1 MWILF
6 FNGIS
11 MWILIEEDCESGQVN
26 KEYLK
31 WEKQDQLLLSW
42 LLLSFWVTRRFIVS
56 NHGSVSKQI
65 DPYWTYD
72 LRPETWLNGWNDEC
86 WSAAPQRGWR
96 TCKHSN
102 DQNPKW
108 RAVSEDSCRQ
118 IMFWSL
124 IARSWFD
131 HQTRLG
137 VLLRACPWYGCS
149 YASGLGMAWS
159 ITWLDLAQSRTQ
171 IMHFSTKWQTVLL
184 GNCEPNSEVQT
195 IELSSCFVK
204 CWLLIMVSLGSSE
217 PI

>member
-1 MWILF
+1 MGEARPATSLLAAFIFLSNKAVCCVQSWKRFETNWPLLDLW
-6 FNGIS
+6 S
-11 MWILIEEDCESGQVN
+11 EAWDLIEW
-26 KEYLK
+26 LK
-31 WEKQDQLLLSW
+31 WWMLISRSTKGMAYLQTL
-42 LLLSFWVTRRFIVS
+42 
-56 NHGSVSKQI
+56 
-65 DPYWTYD
+65 
-72 LRPETWLNGWNDEC
+72 
-86 WSAAPQRGWR
+86 
-96 TCKHSN
+96 N

-118 IMFWSL
+118 IMFWSF
-124 IARSWFD
+124 ITRSWFD

-171 IMHFSTKWQTVLL
+171 IRHFLTKWQTVLS